1 MNIKLLTKK
10 NVNYFVLDA
19 DLDRVLKHLSKDS
32 QAYPNKMPEAWSKKR
47 LIDEIVRE
55 VVSKNIPKKF
65 WKDDKYYDVCTGVI
79 AVVGFLGKHLL
90 HKSIEQQKER
100 LDDRQVYLYTRPP
113 INDYN
118 SLVEVKN
125 ATS

>member
-19 DLDRVLKHLSKDS
+19 DLDRALKHLSKDS
-32 QAYPNKMPEAWSKKR
+32 QAFPNKIPEAWSKKR
-47 LIDEIVRE
+47 LIDEFVKE
-55 VVSKNIPKKF
+55 VVSKKIPKKF
-65 WKDDKYYDVCTGVI
+65 WKDDKYI
-79 AVVGFLGKHLL
+79 AVVGFLGKHLV

-100 LDDRQVYLYTRPP
+100 LDDRHVYLYTRPP